1 MSYNYKLKEVNSN
14 VFIVLRHVSQS
25 MTVSLL
31 KSVRIKNEDWKILTD
46 HKISFDQDFVHRCVL
61 QIVGKDNDEGKET
74 LSVHITEVPS
84 FLFNNTVTNQE
95 LYSYLKE
102 NPKAALFIFNKY
114 KNNRDFIK
122 ELCDPSNPIY
132 LEMVAENLKETFQ
145 ISDAKEDIE
154 SLTRE
159 RSSARNQLNDLKKE
173 ISEKNRELDELES
186 KIPELQKQIDD
197 MQKLIGNLTQ
207 EETITRIKSFYESV
221 DRFIKAAFEAQKKQP
236 ITESFNSIRLDIN
249 QINLL
254 RVLQK
259 SIKDDLD
266 YILNQDL
273 LSEKNLDAKR
283 KEIKE
288 KMEKEMQEGETA
300 MLAFQLHN
308 PLKSLNKSVS
318 KIEEAQEQL
327 ATAGE
332 FSRESGWFY
341 NIHTIPNIQ
350 AILDVPKDLLNNL
363 IQQVNTVNVRKK
375 TG

>member
-288 KMEKEMQEGETA
+288 KIEKEMQEGETA

>member
-288 KMEKEMQEGETA
+288 KIEKEMQEGETA
-300 MLAFQLHN
+300 MLAFTEHN
-308 PLKSLNKSVS
+308 PLKTLNKSVS

-327 ATAGE
+327 ANSGE

-350 AILDVPKDLLNNL
+350 AILDIPKELLTNL
-363 IQQVNTVNVRKK
+363 ITQVNNVNVRKK
-375 TG
+375 

>member
-1 MSYNYKLKEVNSN
+1 
-14 VFIVLRHVSQS
+14 

-46 HKISFDQDFVHRCVL
+46 HKISFDQNFVHRCVL

-74 LSVHITEVPS
+74 LSVHITDMPS
-84 FLFNNTVTNQE
+84 FLFNNNVTNEE
-95 LYSYLKE
+95 LYTYLKE

-154 SLTRE
+154 SLNRE

-173 ISEKNRELDELES
+173 ISEKNKELDSLEA
-186 KIPELQKQIDD
+186 KVPELQKQLDD
-197 MQKLIGNLTQ
+197 IQKLIGNLSQ
-207 EETITRIKSFYESV
+207 EETIARIKSFYESV
-221 DRFIKAAFEAQKKQP
+221 GRFIESAFESQKKQP
-236 ITESFNSIRLDIN
+236 ITESFNSIRLDMN

-273 LSEKNLDAKR
+273 LSEENLDAKR

-288 KMEKEMQEGETA
+288 RMEKEMQEGEIA
-300 MLAFQLHN
+300 MQAIQLHN
-308 PLKSLNKSVS
+308 PLKTLNRSVN
-318 KIEEAQEQL
+318 KIEEAQDQL
-327 ATAGE
+327 ANAGE

-363 IQQVNTVNVRKK
+363 IQQVNIVNGRKSK
-375 TG
+375 